1 MTLEAL
7 LTAIANLII
16 KREQAHG
23 DQAEQARLNAKLS
36 KLYECKYLML
46 AQMNG

>member
-7 LTAIANLII
+7 KTAIANLVA
-16 KREQAHG
+16 KREKAHG
-23 DQAEQARLNAKLS
+23 DQAEQERLNAKLN